1 MHFIY
6 AKYPKFSKRI
16 IAHRQNWFNST
27 GIDISKSQANQNNE
41 RIKNAD
47 LRAES
52 RWKDDY
58 AATRPNISIFDLIE
72 SENSFARDYMH
83 FSESGE
89 KEKLDN
95 LKIKRTNLTKINEL
109 LIFSNFQI
117 QLNITD
123 QGELVAERSN
133 NNNKY
138 SISMLSDG
146 EKNALL
152 IAANVLTAAKDTIL
166 LIDEPE
172 RHLHRSITTPFLS
185 HLIKLRDDCKFIIS
199 THDVLIPQEL
209 PNSRALVVRDCEYIG
224 DQAKKWNL
232 ELIDNPNAIN
242 ESVIS
247 EILGSRNKILFIEG
261 DVRSLDLPLYSLL
274 FPNISVIPKKSC
286 RDVMHS
292 VYGING
298 TNNFHRTQAYGLIDN
313 DKRAQDK
320 IDKLAL
326 DKIYALKAYS
336 VESIYYNQYILE
348 ILAKKQAD
356 VLGFDAQDK
365 LKTAKLKF
373 FNSINSSKEDL
384 CIRSIEKNL
393 QNEVDSRNI
402 KRKDIKTT
410 DLLSIE
416 INVKEKLNQE
426 ISILDE
432 KIAAADYQ
440 YIIDN
445 YPVRSSTAL
454 DACTKEIG
462 FQGKE
467 QYEAAV
473 IKLLKDSAEARQIV
487 QQMLSP
493 LYEAVTQD

>member
-58 AATRPNISIFDLIE
+58 AATRPNLSIFDLIE
-72 SENSFARDYMH
+72 SENSFARDYML
-83 FSESGE
+83 FSESGQQ
-89 KEKLDN
+89 EKLN
-95 LKIKRTNLTKINEL
+95 TLKAKKTNLTRINEL
-109 LIFSNFQI
+109 LLFSNFQI
-117 QLNITD
+117 QLSITD
-123 QGELVAERSN
+123 QGELFAERIN
-133 NNNKY
+133 NVKKY

-152 IAANVLTAAKDTIL
+152 IAANVLTAPKDTIL

-185 HLIKLRDDCKFIIS
+185 QLIKLREDCKFIIS

-209 PNSRALVVRDCEYIG
+209 PNSQVLVVRDCEYIENK
-224 DQAKKWNL
+224 AEKWDL
-232 ELIDNPNAIN
+232 ELIENPSAIS
-242 ESVIS
+242 ETVIS

-261 DVRSLDLPLYSLL
+261 EVRSLDLPLYSLL

-313 DKRAQDK
+313 DKRPPEK
-320 IDKLAL
+320 IEKLAL
-326 DKIYALKAYS
+326 EKIYALKAYS
-336 VESIYYNQYILE
+336 VESIYYNSDILE

-356 VLGFDAQDK
+356 VIGFDAQEK
-365 LKTAKLKF
+365 INTAKFKF
-373 FNSINSSKEDL
+373 FNSIKTSKEDL
-384 CIRSIEKNL
+384 CIRSVEKTL
-393 QNEVDSRNI
+393 QNEVDSKNI

-410 DLLSIE
+410 TILSIE

-432 KIAAADYQ
+432 KISAADYQ
-440 YIIDN
+440 YILDN